1 MYRKGQRTQAR
12 VGADVA
18 RRFFAADV
26 LFSGRQGQHPATP
39 AVDIDGFSHQPAG
52 HLADV
57 FVPGGEQPH
66 ARPTEIERI
75 ANRPALGGN
84 DIRPHVTGRFQRA
97 ERHDLGHR
105 DNQQRAGIVTGICN
119 GLQIAHTAEKVG
131 ILDDHAGRVVSNM

>member
-1 MYRKGQRTQAR
+1 MQIPSLFRGGCA
-12 VGADVA
+12 
-18 RRFFAADV
+18 V
-26 LFSGRQGQHPATP
+26 LGSTGSHPATP
-39 AVDIDGFSHQPAG
+39 AVDIDGFSRQPAG

-57 FVPGGEQPH
+57 FVPGGEQPD

-105 DNQQRAGIVTGICN
+105 DNQQRSGIVTGICN
-119 GLQIAHTAEKVG
+119 GLQMHTAEKVR
-131 ILDDHAGRVVSNM
+131 ILDDHASRVVANM